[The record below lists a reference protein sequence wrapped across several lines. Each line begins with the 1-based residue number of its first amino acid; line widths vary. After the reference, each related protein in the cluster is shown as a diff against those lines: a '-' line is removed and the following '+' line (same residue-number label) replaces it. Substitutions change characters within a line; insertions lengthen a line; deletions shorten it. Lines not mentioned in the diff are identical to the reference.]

1 MFCLWGLI
9 LKPTER
15 AHVLLKNSDRDF
27 EDSPPFERLPI
38 FYVTITGNFEYFQYS
53 NFAQIFWKMKTF
65 IKKLQNCF
73 AFESIIIES
82 VTFPYKTAIS
92 EANVKINR
100 IRVFNSVEN
109 MEIALQNL
117 LGRGLVLIHGG
128 RMGA

>member
-38 FYVTITGNFEYFQYS
+38 FYVTITGNFECFQYS

-100 IRVFNSVEN
+100 IRVFNSVEY
-109 MEIALQNL
+109 MEIALHNL
-117 LGRGLVLIHGG
+117 WGRGRVVIHGG